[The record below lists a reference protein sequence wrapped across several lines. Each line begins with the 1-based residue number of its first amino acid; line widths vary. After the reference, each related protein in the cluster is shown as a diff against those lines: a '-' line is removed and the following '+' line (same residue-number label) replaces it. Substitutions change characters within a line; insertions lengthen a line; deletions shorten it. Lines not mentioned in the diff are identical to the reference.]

1 MGGFHSMYISKEYPD
16 MFDYVGL
23 FSAAAIA
30 PDVAIPPFDNVT
42 EKLKV
47 QFDKNP
53 ALYWIG
59 IGKEDFL
66 YKMNENYRRMLDE
79 NGYKYTYFE
88 TGEGH
93 IWKNW
98 RIYLTE
104 FAPLL
109 F

>member
-1 MGGFHSMYISKEYPD
+1 MTSPIYEGFE
-16 MFDYVGL
+16 
-23 FSAAAIA
+23 
-30 PDVAIPPFDNVT
+30 
-42 EKLKV
+42 EKLDT
-47 QFDKNP
+47 QFAHRP

-59 IGKEDFL
+59 IGTDDFL
-66 YKMNENYRRMLDE
+66 YEANKDFRHLLDE
-79 NGYKYTYFE
+79 KGYDYVYYE

-98 RIYLTE
+98 RIYLSE